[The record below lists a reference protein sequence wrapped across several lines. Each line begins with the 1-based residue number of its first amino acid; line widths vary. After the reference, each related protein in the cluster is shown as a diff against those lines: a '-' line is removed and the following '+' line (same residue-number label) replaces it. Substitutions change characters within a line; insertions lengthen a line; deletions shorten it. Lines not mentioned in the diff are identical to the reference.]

1 MLPAV
6 RRRITSRVSLYNVI
20 PPIGAPIY
28 NFENYHENVWLIL
41 QQIKEM
47 EKAISQQSVRKL
59 TPNQELDFLALI
71 LEKREEDD
79 VVISINDSVENEK
92 SDFFHDP
99 SSSSDTEAEFS
110 LAGAVQNPRF
120 RYSTSDQEALSDGES
135 SGVALSSRA
144 ASGDSISGNV
154 SSIQESTGGQ
164 VGKQKM
170 TS

>member
-6 RRRITSRVSLYNVI
+6 RRRITSRVSLYSVI
-20 PPIGAPIY
+20 PPIGALIY

-92 SDFFHDP
+92 SDFF
-99 SSSSDTEAEFS
+99 
-110 LAGAVQNPRF
+110 PR
-120 RYSTSDQEALSDGES
+120 
-135 SGVALSSRA
+135 
-144 ASGDSISGNV
+144 SI
-154 SSIQESTGGQ
+154 
-164 VGKQKM
+164 
-170 TS
+170 